1 MAYGRRSQPKPYDP
15 NNPPKKWMTISHAKK
30 RIMDY
35 VAKRDHSEKELR
47 TKLKRYAEADIIDQA
62 IQWAIEQKWL
72 AAPEVLKEKFADQL
86 HRRGKG
92 IRSINQK
99 LKAKGLPS
107 TKSDFETE
115 IVKARKLVF
124 AKWDASDFNGLDF
137 KQAQKLKAKIMRFL
151 ITRGFET
158 DVVGQILKNELKAK
172 GNSHDEEF

>member
-1 MAYGRRSQPKPYDP
+1 MSFGRRQPRKPYDP
-15 NNPPKKWMTISHAKK
+15 NNPPKKWMTLLHAKK

-47 TKLKRYAEADIIDQA
+47 TKLKPYCEPELIDQA
-62 IQWAIEQKWL
+62 IIWATEQNWL
-72 AAPEVLKEKFADQL
+72 AAPEVLKQKFADQL

-124 AKWDASDFNGLDF
+124 AKWSASDFNGLDF
-137 KQAQKLKAKIMRFL
+137 KEAQKLKAKIMRFL
-151 ITRGFET
+151 IARGFET
-158 DVVGQILKNELKAK
+158 DVVGQILKKELNAK

>member
-1 MAYGRRSQPKPYDP
+1 MAYGRRPQPKPYDP

-47 TKLKRYAEADIIDQA
+47 TKLKRYAESEIIDQA
-62 IQWAIEQKWL
+62 TQWAIEQKWL
-72 AAPEVLKEKFADQL
+72 AAPEVLKDKFADQL

-115 IVKARKLVF
+115 IAKARKLVF

-137 KQAQKLKAKIMRFL
+137 KEAQKLKSKIMRFL

-172 GNSHDEEF
+172 GSSYDEEF